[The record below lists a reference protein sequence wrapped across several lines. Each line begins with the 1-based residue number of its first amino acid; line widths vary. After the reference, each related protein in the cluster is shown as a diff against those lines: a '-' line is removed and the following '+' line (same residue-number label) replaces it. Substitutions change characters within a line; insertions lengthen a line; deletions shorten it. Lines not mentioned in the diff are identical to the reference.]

1 MACLGD
7 KDIHLGVATGRSFFR
22 IANADIQGRRIANPP
37 KLKPKQKPILNFGCK
52 DNEITQLA
60 LLIILLTKKLKI
72 LVDEKE
78 QNTLP
83 LQNEL
88 AKKQA
93 TRNPLKIID

>member
-52 DNEITQLA
+52 DNEITQLT
-60 LLIILLTKKLKI
+60 LLIILLRKKYGKI
-72 LVDEKE
+72 LDRKT
-78 QNTLP
+78 QIALI
-83 LQNEL
+83 LQN
-88 AKKQA
+88 KVSF
-93 TRNPLKIID
+93 